1 LYPPTPLDFR
11 VEVLFKDIALFWHV
25 SRSSRPFSN
34 YAFTEIWRSQ
44 DEDLS
49 GAVLIGTT
57 SAYSYTDSST
67 EYDRTYYY
75 WVRYVSDD
83 NTPGP
88 WSSMGKGT
96 TIENIAATMVALSET
111 LADLPG
117 YDLLATGQNAA
128 VVIKASSTPSTRT
141 DGSALGPHD
150 FWVDT
155 DDGQVYTRNAANSAW
170 VAGRDSTL
178 VSLYGATSYTGSTI
192 TSAMAS
198 AQADIITVTSAQSS
212 TAASLSSLSTTVTN
226 NNNTLTSAITTEAS
240 SRTTG
245 DQTNATAITNLTST
259 VVGNNNTLTASV
271 NTLGTTTANING
283 DLDAMYVINV
293 ATESNGSKSAAG
305 MVIGSNANSG
315 SGATSYVQFRADT
328 FAIWNP
334 STTSTVAP
342 FIITDSGVVY
352 IDTARIKD
360 ASITEAKIGT
370 LSAEKITTGIL
381 NVSDRISA
389 NSIDGTKI
397 TAESIGADRIV
408 ANSITSGQIA
418 ANSIL
423 AGDILLDDS
432 VMFDT
437 NASGALILKQAGVGT
452 LQIGINAVSLFAI
465 ATGNAIQ
472 WYQDILPQTTIA
484 ETAVFQAPQ
493 ITTNPFAIVGHT
505 MVLVNSG
512 AAADFVW
519 LRLYRRS
526 GSTSGAA
533 SGASYTLIQSFKMFG
548 DSAEAIQTITDS
560 EAFTSEYYYQ
570 YKMTLETYG
579 TSTINAQTRTVG
591 PSTLQVYVTFR

>member
-1 LYPPTPLDFR
+1 
-11 VEVLFKDIALFWHV
+11 
-25 SRSSRPFSN
+25 
-34 YAFTEIWRSQ
+34 
-44 DEDLS
+44 
-49 GAVLIGTT
+49 
-57 SAYSYTDSST
+57 
-67 EYDRTYYY
+67 
-75 WVRYVSDD
+75 
-83 NTPGP
+83 
-88 WSSMGKGT
+88 
-96 TIENIAATMVALSET
+96 
-111 LADLPG
+111 
-117 YDLLATGQNAA
+117 
-128 VVIKASSTPSTRT
+128 
-141 DGSALGPHD
+141 
-150 FWVDT
+150 
-155 DDGQVYTRNAANSAW
+155 
-170 VAGRDSTL
+170 
-178 VSLYGATSYTGSTI
+178 
-192 TSAMAS
+192 
-198 AQADIITVTSAQSS
+198 
-212 TAASLSSLSTTVTN
+212 
-226 NNNTLTSAITTEAS
+226 
-240 SRTTG
+240 
-245 DQTNATAITNLTST
+245 
-259 VVGNNNTLTASV
+259 
-271 NTLGTTTANING
+271 
-283 DLDAMYVINV
+283 
-293 ATESNGSKSAAG
+293 
-305 MVIGSNANSG
+305 
-315 SGATSYVQFRADT
+315 
-328 FAIWNP
+328 
-334 STTSTVAP
+334 
-342 FIITDSGVVY
+342 
-352 IDTARIKD
+352 
-360 ASITEAKIGT
+360 
-370 LSAEKITTGIL
+370 L
-381 NVSDRISA
+381 NVSNRISA

-408 ANSITSGQIA
+408 ANTITSGQIA

-472 WYQDILPQTTIA
+472 WYQDILSETTIA

-493 ITTNPFAIVGHT
+493 ITTNPFAVVGHT

>member
-1 LYPPTPLDFR
+1 MLGNVIVPPTPLDFR

-83 NTPGP
+83 NIPGP

-96 TIENIAATMVALSET
+96 TVENIAATMVALSET
-111 LADLPG
+111 LAGLPG
-117 YDLLATGQNAA
+117 YSLLSTGAVAAT
-128 VVIKASSTPSTRT
+128 VIKQSSAPSTRA
-141 DGSALGPHD
+141 DGSALSTYD
-150 FWVDT
+150 FWLDT
-155 DDGQVYTRNAANSAW
+155 DDNQMYIRNAANSAW

-198 AQADIITVTSAQSS
+198 AQADIVTVTNAQTATASSLSTLSS
-212 TAASLSSLSTTVTN
+212 TVGGHTSSISSLSTT
-226 NNNTLTSAITTEAS
+226 
-240 SRTTG
+240 
-245 DQTNATAITNLTST
+245 
-259 VVGNNNTLTASV
+259 
-271 NTLGTTTANING
+271 TANLDG
-283 DLDAMYVINV
+283 DVSAMFVLTV

-305 MVIGSNANSG
+305 MIIGSNANSG
-315 SGATSYVQFRADT
+315 SGAQSYVQFQADK
-328 FAIWNP
+328 FA
-334 STTSTVAP
+334 
-342 FIITDSGVVY
+342 FIIDSGVVY

-360 ASITEAKIGT
+360 ASIAEAKIGT

-381 NVSDRISA
+381 DVTNRISA

-408 ANSITSGQIA
+408 ANSITSGQIL

-472 WYQDILPQTTIA
+472 WYQDILSETTIA

-493 ITTNPFAIVGHT
+493 ITTNPFAVVGHT